1 MFPTTSL
8 LSHKHVALL
17 LSKMPCL
24 CPLPQPPR
32 CALILRNI
40 RSRGG
45 ARLLYLQSSPAA
57 LSGGPALTF
66 PLSPGYGQSPL
77 GEQTPVCS
85 SLPRSGV
92 LFQGQWLT
100 CQLLH
105 HSFFPPQGPPPISF
119 SQAINLETEIGLLSI
134 LWPLFFLLHFVLWFY
149 SSFCACVFVSLNVE
163 ATRSL
168 VLFCDSFWRKKGGA

>member
-17 LSKMPCL
+17 SKTPCL
-24 CPLPQPPR
+24 CPRPQPPR

-45 ARLLYLQSSPAA
+45 ARLLHLQSSPPA

-66 PLSPGYGQSPL
+66 PLSPGYGQSPR

-85 SLPRSGV
+85 SLPQSGV

-105 HSFFPPQGPPPISF
+105 HSLSSLPKDLPPFLSAKPLIWRQ
-119 SQAINLETEIGLLSI
+119 IGLLSI
-134 LWPLFFLLHFVLWFY
+134 LWPLFFFIT
-149 SSFCACVFVSLNVE
+149 FCTV
-163 ATRSL
+163 
-168 VLFCDSFWRKKGGA
+168 VLFILLCLCVCLFKC